1 MVDDIAALD
10 RSIDHGETLQGFNG
24 RLREKRHKAKAYTVL
39 LLELVAIAFA
49 QRHDLGQVDLVE
61 RRQHRGRLLR
71 LDEALRDA
79 RTQTRHGHPL
89 FLSLRSRN
97 DDLLRHFRLFAGG
110 NLASTFFFQERHHV
124 GFGNAA
130 ILACAGNH
138 GGLQVVLLEQA
149 THRRTG
155 LDRSFFLRRLRRRF
169 TGSLLHI
176 FLLFR
181 RRFGRHAGV
190 AFLEDSQYVAGDYR
204 GAIFDNNL

>member
-1 MVDDIAALD
+1 MINDVITFNGC
-10 RSIDHGETLQGFNG
+10 IDHWKTSQCGNTRFDEKGHETQLD
-24 RLREKRHKAKAYTVL
+24 AVL
-39 LLELVAIAFA
+39 LDKGLLVAAA
-49 QRHDLGQVDLVE
+49 QCHDLGQIDLVE
-61 RRQHRGRLLR
+61 GRQHCGRLLR